1 MDEAIKIC
9 TIAWSNCLRASSAH
23 SFDQIECKI
32 FLKKAILPRLV
43 WEMET
48 SWCAGGQNR
57 NFWTEL
63 MLWKTQTILECADL
77 REGRCSNGN
86 KYTAVKFTVW
96 KQLEENWGKEMSMQI
111 VVIWGLCRTKNKT
124 IYFNCF
130 AWFSVEH
137 KQGRFFQ
144 LIARQSRDIKLK
156 TLSTSVLF
164 NHFFILCGLLSG
176 NILTVAL
183 KVKATDVWCKNARRF
198 SVFNC
203 CNLTN
208 KIVIFVHKAVPTL
221 LVNYLPTKNEENR
234 LSEPFRT
241 FISRECILTQG

>member
-1 MDEAIKIC
+1 MDEAITIC

-96 KQLEENWGKEMSMQI
+96 KQLEENWGKEMSI
-111 VVIWGLCRTKNKT
+111 CK
-124 IYFNCF
+124 
-130 AWFSVEH
+130 S
-137 KQGRFFQ
+137 
-144 LIARQSRDIKLK
+144 
-156 TLSTSVLF
+156 
-164 NHFFILCGLLSG
+164 LLSG
-176 NILTVAL
+176 AFAERKTKQSICFAL
-183 KVKATDVWCKNARRF
+183 FSAEYKQPEDFSSWLHDKVGTLNSKHWAPVSCLITFSFYAGYCQERYWQSDWKWKQQTSGAKTQDD
-198 SVFNC
+198 SVFSIA
-203 CNLTN
+203 L
-208 KIVIFVHKAVPTL
+208 IWLI
-221 LVNYLPTKNEENR
+221 R
-234 LSEPFRT
+234 L
-241 FISRECILTQG
+241 

>member
-23 SFDQIECKI
+23 SFDQIKCKI

-96 KQLEENWGKEMSMQI
+96 KQLEENWGKEMSI
-111 VVIWGLCRTKNKT
+111 CKSLLSGAFAERKTKQS
-124 IYFNCF
+124 ICF
-130 AWFSVEH
+130 AWFSAEH

-176 NILTVAL
+176 KILTVGL

-203 CNLTN
+203 SDLTN
-208 KIVIFVHKAVPTL
+208 KTVIFVGKAVPTL

-234 LSEPFRT
+234 PSEPFRT